1 MLSVFFYK
9 LSISQDDGVLC
20 EELKGGRTRGIRS
33 GNICPFY
40 CMSLN
45 GIGGAALRFI
55 APTLILTNKS
65 KYVKSFALHYTVV

>member
-1 MLSVFFYK
+1 M
-9 LSISQDDGVLC
+9 
-20 EELKGGRTRGIRS
+20 KGGRTGGIRS

-55 APTLILTNKS
+55 ATTLILTNKS
-65 KYVKSFALHYTVV
+65 KYVKSLA